1 MLEDSSRNKGALWP
15 IMAGALAGLAALGL
29 AACNGTAPDE
39 ADGSDTASSSGEGE
53 LVRYDADPYPST
65 YEPFES
71 DIVLIQGATVFD
83 GIGGEFENHDVLMQD
98 GRIAAMGEG
107 LEAPEDAII
116 VDGRGR
122 YVTPGVID
130 IHSHLG
136 VYPSPSVGA
145 HQDGN
150 EITAPVTAEVWAEH
164 GVWPQDPGF
173 DAALAG
179 GVTTLH
185 VLPGSANLFGGR
197 GVTLRNV
204 PSRTVQGMKFPEA
217 PYTLKMACGENPKR
231 VYGGQ
236 GRAPGSRMGNMAGY
250 REAWQRAVEYR
261 RSWDRYWDEGDADAT
276 PPTRNMELDTLMGV
290 LEGDI
295 LVQMHCYRADEMVQV
310 LDMAEEFGYE
320 VTTFHH
326 AVEAYKIGDIL
337 ADNDVC
343 AAVWAD
349 WGGFKMEAYDSINE
363 NLALVHDAGACAMI
377 HSDDQ
382 LGIQRLN
389 QEVAK
394 ALAAGRRLGI
404 EVTDGEA
411 VAWFTSNP
419 ARGLGIFDET
429 GSLEEGKRADLVL
442 WSAHPFSTYAVAD
455 HVYIDGALM
464 YDRDDPERRT
474 MRDFSLG
481 QPGEGV
487 L

>member
-1 MLEDSSRNKGALWP
+1 MAIHGSRNKGALWP
-15 IMAGALAGLAALGL
+15 LMAGALAGLAALGL
-29 AACNGTAPDE
+29 AACNGDTSDSE
-39 ADGSDTASSSGEGE
+39 GSNGGSGDGE
-53 LVRYDADPYPST
+53 LVRFNPDPYPST
-65 YEPFES
+65 YTPFPSEV
-71 DIVLIQGATVFD
+71 VLIQGATVFD
-83 GIGGEFENHDVLMQD
+83 GIGGEFENYDVLMQD
-98 GRIAAMGEG
+98 GRIAGIGEG
-107 LEAPEDAII
+107 LEAPEGATLI
-116 VDGRGR
+116 DGRGR

-136 VYPSPSVGA
+136 VYPSPGVSA

-197 GVTLRNV
+197 GITLRNV
-204 PSRTVQGMKFPEA
+204 PSRTVQGMKFPDA

-231 VYGGQ
+231 VYGSQ

-261 RSWDRYWDEGDADAT
+261 RSWQRYWDAGDAEAT
-276 PPTRNMELDTLMGV
+276 PPTRNLELDTLMGV
-290 LEGDI
+290 LEGEI
-295 LVQMHCYRADEMVQV
+295 LVQMHCYRADEMAQV
-310 LDMAEEFGYE
+310 LDMADEFGYQ

-326 AVEAYKIGDIL
+326 AVEAYKIGDLL
-337 ADNDVC
+337 AEEDVC

-363 NLALVHDAGACAMI
+363 NLALVHAAGACAMI

-411 VAWFTSNP
+411 IAWFTSNP

-429 GSLEEGKRADLVL
+429 GSIEEGKRADIVL

-464 YDRDDPERRT
+464 FDREDPERRT
-474 MRDFSLG
+474 VRDFTLG